1 MSEGMNEWH
10 NGVSLTPGHPHKE
23 YFKEFDSERILRR
36 IFKGG
41 NGGPGREEGATSE
54 RTQLGLFFLM
64 GAELLQLLLIH
75 GHGLRGHF
83 PQL

>member
-41 NGGPGREEGATSE
+41 N
-54 RTQLGLFFLM
+54 
-64 GAELLQLLLIH
+64 
-75 GHGLRGHF
+75 
-83 PQL
+83 